1 MRPPAA
7 LPARSRRPGAP
18 RRAVRHANI
27 DQGGC
32 LHPSLPRPA
41 TRATSGRRRD
51 GVRWCGRELRH
62 RRCRRA
68 GERAVA
74 LRVPPALIIRRAKGA
89 RGVGAAAARR
99 LPRVRTRVC
108 VRVASLRAH
117 APRRGACGARL
128 ADRPRVGC
136 HPRGF
141 PPAKLRDGVSLR
153 LPVVYERFGRGRAQ
167 RSRTRR
173 RVRAAHGR
181 ETRPNRMPSSTT
193 DASSPFTYRRLR
205 ELSRWCQGHLSIRR
219 RACHARAGLPVLC
232 PGAPSD
238 SKAINPVFVVRPAA
252 CSVWAAASLVTH
264 AQGSKLYSVSVAGHS
279 RRRRAQ
285 PATSGD
291 GKVGG
296 SLRRCSNRKPAA
308 GMRRH

>member
-1 MRPPAA
+1 
-7 LPARSRRPGAP
+7 
-18 RRAVRHANI
+18 V
-27 DQGGC
+27 Q
-32 LHPSLPRPA
+32 PRPSA
-41 TRATSGRRRD
+41 YPGFEPGCVCVWRLS
-51 GVRWCGRELRH
+51 VRTHL
-62 RRCRRA
+62 
-68 GERAVA
+68 
-74 LRVPPALIIRRAKGA
+74 
-89 RGVGAAAARR
+89 AAARVGR
-99 LPRVRTRVC
+99 ASPIARGLDATLEASHPPSC
-108 VRVASLRAH
+108 VTACRCGCRWCTNGSDAVEHSAVAPGA
-117 APRRGACGARL
+117 ACGPLTA
-128 ADRPRVGC
+128 
-136 HPRGF
+136 
-141 PPAKLRDGVSLR
+141 
-153 LPVVYERFGRGRAQ
+153 GR
-167 RSRTRR
+167 
-173 RVRAAHGR
+173 HG
-181 ETRPNRMPSSTT
+181 PNRMPSSTT
-193 DASSPFTYRRLR
+193 DASSPCTYRRLR
-205 ELSRWCQGHLSIRR
+205 ELSRWCQGHISIRR